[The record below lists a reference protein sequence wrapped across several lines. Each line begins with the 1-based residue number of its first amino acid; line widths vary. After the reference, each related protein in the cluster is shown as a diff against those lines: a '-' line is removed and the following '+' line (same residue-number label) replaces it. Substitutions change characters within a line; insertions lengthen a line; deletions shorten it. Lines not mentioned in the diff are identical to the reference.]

1 MKIVKRILAVVGA
14 LLLLAVLGVVLK
26 FYVLS
31 PKMRP
36 APAMTAPTSPEAI
49 ARGKYLVHHVTG
61 CVACHSPVR
70 TDQPGEPYIEEKL
83 GAGRVWEKDP
93 SYPDWEIIAPN
104 ITPDKDTGLGNW
116 SDGEIARAIRE
127 GVSKDGR
134 PLFPMMPFQTY
145 AATLSDDDTL
155 AIIAYLRTLAPQSN
169 KLAATKIGFPV
180 SMFVRGVPA
189 PLEKPSAGAPPAS
202 DKKARG
208 DWLLK
213 VCSCSDCHDTF
224 NEKREPIPGKRLAGG
239 EAFRSSVGKIH
250 APNITSDKATG
261 IGAYSD
267 DDLRRVFNEGVGKAG
282 RPLYFMPWWYY
293 KGMTDED
300 KDALIFALR
309 QVDAVSNVVPPP
321 ELKK

>member
-189 PLEKPSAGAPPAS
+189 LASVAYADGVVVAVAAAANRASRIGVDVERLDPARATEVAKALGVPVDGALARWTLSHAVLKAGRHGRRADVGLVRIGGGTGRVEGSPA
-202 DKKARG
+202 
-208 DWLLK
+208 
-213 VCSCSDCHDTF
+213 TY
-224 NEKREPIPGKRLAGG
+224 RLAGVEG
-239 EAFRSSVGKIH
+239 PKGYA
-250 APNITSDKATG
+250 
-261 IGAYSD
+261 IGVA
-267 DDLRRVFNEGVGKAG
+267 
-282 RPLYFMPWWYY
+282 W
-293 KGMTDED
+293 
-300 KDALIFALR
+300 
-309 QVDAVSNVVPPP
+309 
-321 ELKK
+321 